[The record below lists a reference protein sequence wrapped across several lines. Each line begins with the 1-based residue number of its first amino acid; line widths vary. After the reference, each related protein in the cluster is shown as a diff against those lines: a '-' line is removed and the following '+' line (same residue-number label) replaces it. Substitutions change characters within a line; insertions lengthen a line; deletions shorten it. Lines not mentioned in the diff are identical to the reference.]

1 MTYKEIKLLSQLNIA
16 NREWGIISSTEIDT
30 ELYFGAQI
38 KLILQGPIIYSYIEK
53 NDKCYYAS
61 IAANTIGVERFLII
75 DIEDPEYAV
84 AIYMINETEE

>member
-1 MTYKEIKLLSQLNIA
+1 MTYKEINLLSQLNIA
-16 NREWGIISSTEIDT
+16 NPKWGIISSTEIDT
-30 ELYFGAQI
+30 ELYFGTQI

-75 DIEDPEYAV
+75 DIEAPEYAV